1 MSNNPQLLYVA
12 GPNGA
17 GKSTFS
23 KELSAPGAI
32 IFDADKV
39 IARIEAQAPGMPKKK
54 VYDTATMEFF
64 NQAKE
69 AIRLKQHFTLETNFR
84 DKELMDIAQE
94 FKRYGYTTNMV
105 YLTLDSIEQSIYRV
119 NNRVLNGGHFVD
131 HKNIRLN
138 YDEGL
143 QYLERFAD
151 GFDNLEIV
159 DGSKDFGGF
168 KSLLSRKQQELVY
181 LSTDL
186 PASVKQTILNIADR
200 YRNNSRDEDNDEEQS
215 WDYSRGR

>member
-1 MSNNPQLLYVA
+1 MSDNPQLLYVA

-39 IARIEAQAPGMPKKK
+39 IARIEALSPNIPKKK

-84 DKELMDIAQE
+84 DAELMDIAQE
-94 FKRYGYTTNMV
+94 FKRNGYTTNMV

-143 QYLERFAD
+143 KYLERFAD

-181 LSTDL
+181 LSNDL
-186 PASVKQTILNIADR
+186 PNSVKQTILNIADR
-200 YRNNSRDEDNDEEQS
+200 YRNNSRDEDNDEEQG
-215 WDYSRGR
+215 WDFSSGR